1 MVVRRFVVVA
11 DRSEKEHASKY
22 SGGGN
27 VSMRLDGRRVELL
40 PEPDE
45 PGMMTVIDR
54 EAPGYEPYS
63 SPVETPRGVPQGSPF
78 QTWRSGIMVV
88 VLSILVLSYPLME
101 SILFGPLIP
110 TSEWAFEETE
120 LRDLQ
125 NTGLNGTG
133 VHVCMVDTGVDRS
146 HPAFT
151 DAKFGGFL
159 DLVIPE
165 NEDFVDHGIDHHG
178 TMMAGLLIAE
188 GAFQGGAPGVTLSVA
203 AALGPTGYSI
213 DDSAVGEAIDWCWR
227 VQKADIIS
235 LSLGGEADPSMAIS
249 GPTVS
254 AVEDALATGVYI
266 VAAAGNRGEN
276 SSDVSIPGAIEGV
289 ISVAASTRTGDI
301 WIDASRGSGEFE
313 GETRSNPNLKPE
325 IASPGRDIIST
336 NNPELGVPYASSSGS
351 SVSTVFVTAALA
363 LILEAH
369 GEKLQLIRDEQSVEA
384 ARDVLK
390 TSLMQSA
397 NSDYEGHDD
406 RLGYGV
412 LDAVEW
418 ERSVGES
425 LS

>member
-1 MVVRRFVVVA
+1 
-11 DRSEKEHASKY
+11 
-22 SGGGN
+22 
-27 VSMRLDGRRVELL
+27 MRLDGRRVELL

-54 EAPGYEPYS
+54 EAPGYEPYI
-63 SPVETPRGVPQGSPF
+63 SPVESPLSVPQGSPF

-88 VLSILVLSYPLME
+88 VLSILVLSYPLVE

-110 TSEWAFEETE
+110 TSEWAFEDTE
-120 LRDLQ
+120 LRNLQ
-125 NTGLNGTG
+125 DIGLDGSG
-133 VHVCMVDTGVDRS
+133 IHVCMVDTGVDRS
-146 HPAFT
+146 HPAFI

-159 DLVIPE
+159 DLVNPE
-165 NEDFVDHGIDHHG
+165 NGDFIDHGIDYHG

-188 GAFQGGAPGVTLSVA
+188 DAFQGGAPGVTLSVA

-213 DDSAVGEAIDWCWR
+213 DDGAVGQAIDWCWR

-254 AVEDALATGVYI
+254 AVEDALASGAYI

-276 SSDVSIPGAIEGV
+276 SSDVSIPGAMEGV

-301 WIDASRGSGEFE
+301 WVDGSRGSAVFE
-313 GETRSNPNLKPE
+313 GDARSNPNLKPE
-325 IASPGRDIIST
+325 IASPGQDIIST
-336 NNPELGVPYASSSGS
+336 NDPELGVPYASSSGS

-369 GEKLQLIRDEQSVEA
+369 GDKLQIIGEEQSVEE
-384 ARDVLK
+384 ARNLLK
-390 TSLMQSA
+390 TALMESA

-412 LDAVEW
+412 LDALEW
-418 ERSVGES
+418 ERSVAES

>member
-1 MVVRRFVVVA
+1 
-11 DRSEKEHASKY
+11 
-22 SGGGN
+22 
-27 VSMRLDGRRVELL
+27 MRLDGRRVELL

-54 EAPGYEPYS
+54 EAPGYEPYTS
-63 SPVETPRGVPQGSPF
+63 SVESPLSVPQGSPF
-78 QTWRSGIMVV
+78 QTWRSGILIV
-88 VLSILVLSYPLME
+88 VLSILVLSYPLVE
-101 SILFGPLIP
+101 SILFGPLVP

-125 NTGLNGTG
+125 DIGLDGSG
-133 VHVCMVDTGVDRS
+133 IHVCMVDTGVDRS
-146 HPAFT
+146 HPALI

-159 DLVIPE
+159 DLVNPE
-165 NEDFVDHGIDHHG
+165 NGDFIDHGIDYHG

-213 DDSAVGEAIDWCWR
+213 DDDAVGQAIDWCWR

-254 AVEDALATGVYI
+254 AVEDALASGTYI

-301 WIDASRGSGEFE
+301 WVDASRGSEVFE

-325 IASPGRDIIST
+325 IASPGQDIIST

-369 GEKLQLIRDEQSVEA
+369 GEKLQLIEEQSVEE

-390 TSLMQSA
+390 TALMQSA
-397 NSDYEGHDD
+397 NSDYEGHDN

-412 LDAVEW
+412 LDALDW
-418 ERSVGES
+418 ERSVAES

>member
-1 MVVRRFVVVA
+1 
-11 DRSEKEHASKY
+11 
-22 SGGGN
+22 
-27 VSMRLDGRRVELL
+27 MRLDGRRVELL

-54 EAPGYEPYS
+54 EAPGYEPYTS
-63 SPVETPRGVPQGSPF
+63 SVESPLSVPQGSPF
-78 QTWRSGIMVV
+78 QTWRSGILIV
-88 VLSILVLSYPLME
+88 VLSILVLSYPLVE
-101 SILFGPLIP
+101 SILFGPLVP

-125 NTGLNGTG
+125 DTGLDGSG
-133 VHVCMVDTGVDRS
+133 IHVCMVDTGVDRS
-146 HPAFT
+146 HPAFV

-159 DLVIPE
+159 DLVNPE
-165 NEDFVDHGIDHHG
+165 NGDFIDHGIDYHG

-213 DDSAVGEAIDWCWR
+213 DDDAVGQAIDWCWR

-254 AVEDALATGVYI
+254 AVEDALASGTYI

-301 WIDASRGSGEFE
+301 WVDASRGSEVFE
-313 GETRSNPNLKPE
+313 GEMRSNPNLKPE
-325 IASPGRDIIST
+325 IASPGQDIIST

-369 GEKLQLIRDEQSVEA
+369 GEKLQLIEEQSVEE

-390 TSLMQSA
+390 TALMQSA
-397 NSDYEGHDD
+397 NSDYEGHDN

-412 LDAVEW
+412 LDALDW
-418 ERSVGES
+418 ERSVAES

>member
-1 MVVRRFVVVA
+1 
-11 DRSEKEHASKY
+11 
-22 SGGGN
+22 
-27 VSMRLDGRRVELL
+27 MRLDGRRVELL

-54 EAPGYEPYS
+54 EAPGYEPYTS
-63 SPVETPRGVPQGSPF
+63 SVESPLSVPQGSPF
-78 QTWRSGIMVV
+78 QTWRSGILIV
-88 VLSILVLSYPLME
+88 VLSILVLSYPLVE
-101 SILFGPLIP
+101 SILFGPLVP

-125 NTGLNGTG
+125 DIGLDGSG
-133 VHVCMVDTGVDRS
+133 IHVCMVDTGVDRS
-146 HPAFT
+146 HPALI

-159 DLVIPE
+159 DLVNPE
-165 NEDFVDHGIDHHG
+165 NGDFIDHGIDYHG

-213 DDSAVGEAIDWCWR
+213 DDDAVGQAIDWCWR

-254 AVEDALATGVYI
+254 AVEDALASGAYI

-301 WIDASRGSGEFE
+301 WVDASRGSEVFE

-325 IASPGRDIIST
+325 IASPGQDIIST

-369 GEKLQLIRDEQSVEA
+369 GEKLQLIEEQSVEE

-390 TSLMQSA
+390 TALMQSA
-397 NSDYEGHDD
+397 NSDYEGHDN

-412 LDAVEW
+412 LDALDW
-418 ERSVGES
+418 ERSVAES